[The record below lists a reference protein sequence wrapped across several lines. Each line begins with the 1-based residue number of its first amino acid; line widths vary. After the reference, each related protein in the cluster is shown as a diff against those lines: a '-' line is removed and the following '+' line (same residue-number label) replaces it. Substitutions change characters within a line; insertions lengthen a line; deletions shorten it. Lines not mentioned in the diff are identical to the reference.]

1 MSSNKYDQTT
11 IQYKNLDLSSQK
23 NRADNNITTT
33 KLTELEIEWRESKLS
48 KRWKDWNRMYNLG
61 QNILDK
67 FMKLTKTALF

>member
-1 MSSNKYDQTT
+1 MSSNKYDQTI

-67 FMKLTKTALF
+67 FMRLTKTALF

>member
-23 NRADNNITTT
+23 NCADNNITTT
-33 KLTELEIEWRESKLS
+33 KLTELEFEWRESKLS
-48 KRWKDWNRMYNLG
+48 KTWKDWNCMYNLG

-67 FMKLTKTALF
+67 FMKLSKIALF